1 MRPRAPLQS
10 PRASLLSARASLL
23 TRWLEPIAASLWT
36 LFILLS
42 LVVGAIWAFGL
53 GDAALGR
60 WVPNTGLRTALSW
73 LLLRLDAL
81 WITLAAANAYLALA
95 GREGLPTA
103 RRWGLAVLVTVV
115 GLGWVSVVTGY
126 PLGRIAY
133 GQTLGVKIGPVPI
146 GLPFLWFSVMLGARE
161 LVLRLLPRLSHARTA
176 ALAGI
181 VGALTD
187 VNLEPA
193 AAKLRGFWFWRASV
207 AGEPPVFDA
216 PLQSCLVWGVATGLV
231 VFLGRE
237 RSVVASAQPRPWKPV
252 LILGIFHAIFL
263 AAHLG
268 RAVRG

>member
-1 MRPRAPLQS
+1 M
-10 PRASLLSARASLL
+10 L

-42 LVVGAIWAFGL
+42 LLVGVIWSGGI
-53 GDAALGR
+53 GDASLEK
-60 WVPNTGLRTALSW
+60 WVSNTGLRTALSW

-103 RRWGLAVLVTVV
+103 RRWGLTVLVTVV
-115 GLGWVSVVTGY
+115 LLGWVSVMSGY

-133 GQTLGVKIGPVPI
+133 GQALGMKIGPVPI

-161 LVLRLLPRLSHARTA
+161 LVLRLQPRLSHGITA
-176 ALAGI
+176 ILAGI

-187 VNLEPA
+187 LNLEPA
-193 AAKLRGFWFWRASV
+193 AAKLRGFWFWRANV
-207 AGEPPVFDA
+207 AGDPPIFDA
-216 PLQSCLVWGVATGLV
+216 PLQSCLVWGLATGLV

-237 RSVVASAQPRPWKPV
+237 TSVVASARPRPWKPV
-252 LILGIFHAIFL
+252 LILAIFHAIFL
-263 AAHLG
+263 AAHWG